1 MKIQNIARKSLI
13 IYLCVFCIM
22 LLFEA
27 ARLNPLLEREGAKY
41 TLFLKTKDF
50 LTSLGEQT
58 KIYNLSD
65 YLHETFLN
73 IAENPTLSTNQNL
86 TPKIIAFFSSTKKE
100 EKIHTNPNQELQE
113 RTISSENIKQKTTSN
128 QERTTEQHK
137 ENTVTNTLEQ
147 EQAQTQS
154 VEQTQENQKK
164 QQTENNSKTQEIT
177 NTEEATAYTYNNN
190 NFPFQASLITKAQN
204 EESLD
209 QYAVRMPDFGKKKT
223 VLIIGDSMMMEGLGP
238 TLHHRL
244 RNRDNLDVYRE
255 GKYSSG
261 LSRPDF
267 YDWPTNLTAMLK
279 KYNPDLLIMSMGAND
294 TQDIVINKKRYFIDT
309 KEWAKIY
316 LQRSKDF
323 IALADNGKRHILWVS
338 LPVMGKEPYFTRTKL
353 ISKLQ
358 LEASQ
363 TVKNASFVNIQH
375 LLTDEKGK
383 YTTFYKDK
391 NNKSIRLRSQDLV
404 HVSNEGGEILT
415 DYVLPSVN
423 SHINSLYAEEMGN
436 IYPPVAGMANH
447 VVFTSSLRQKQVEYM
462 IWLPETNNKLTNQAK
477 SPVDTQKLLAEQLEN
492 KRYPVLYLLHGAY
505 GSAEDWNIYIGKKLQ
520 EIATQKKVIIV
531 APSCEPFGWY
541 VDSPLI
547 KNNQIASFLI
557 KELIPHI
564 DSLYP
569 TNKRRAIA
577 GLSMGGHGALLTG
590 FKNQNMFQS
599 MASISGVLDIRTHKN
614 QWKIKELL
622 GEYVPLAK
630 TQDKKTTNTNLE
642 INETQKIT
650 EATEQKNTQK
660 TLSKEELEKQAETRK
675 LWDNNAVYALI
686 GIKWPATSPRHIII
700 VTGDQDTLVLEENR
714 KAQDLLHKRGFKF
727 DYREEQGIHDWNFWK
742 IHIPATLE
750 KQANYL
756 NSLK

>member
-1 MKIQNIARKSLI
+1 MKIQNVSRKSLGI
-13 IYLCVFCIM
+13 FLCVFCIM
-22 LLFEA
+22 LFFEA
-27 ARLNPLLEREGAKY
+27 ARLNPLLEREGATY
-41 TLFLKTKDF
+41 PIFQKTKDF
-50 LTSLGEQT
+50 LEYVGVKT
-58 KIYNLSD
+58 KLYTLSD
-65 YLHETFLN
+65 FLHEEFAN
-73 IAENPTLSTNQNL
+73 VAEHSIFSENQNIS
-86 TPKIIAFFSSTKKE
+86 PKVIAFFRGTEKQQHENINTVLQANKE
-100 EKIHTNPNQELQE
+100 NLQE
-113 RTISSENIKQKTTSN
+113 KVINQQEQLADNIQKNTSTIA
-128 QERTTEQHK
+128 
-137 ENTVTNTLEQ
+137 NTTNTQNSIAELKEQKEQVENNVTTQ
-147 EQAQTQS
+147 EQAKPLE
-154 VEQTQENQKK
+154 EQ
-164 QQTENNSKTQEIT
+164 NSNAVVAE
-177 NTEEATAYTYNNN
+177 TYSFNNN
-190 NFPFQASLITKAQN
+190 NYPFQAGLVSKAQN
-204 EESLD
+204 QESLD

-244 RNRDNLDVYRE
+244 KNFDNLEVYRE

-267 YDWPTNLTAMLK
+267 FDWPTNLVAMLE
-279 KYNPDLLIMSMGAND
+279 KYNPDLLVMSMGAND

-309 KEWAKIY
+309 KEWADIY

-358 LEASQ
+358 LEASK
-363 TVKNASFVNIQH
+363 TVKNASFVNIEH

-391 NNKSIRLRSQDLV
+391 NNKSIRLRSQDLI
-404 HVSNEGGEILT
+404 HVSNDGGEILT
-415 DYVLPSVN
+415 TYVMPKVN

-447 VVFTSSLRQKQVEYM
+447 VVFTSNLRQKQVEYM
-462 IWLPETNNKLTNQAK
+462 IWLPETEKKLAKEPQA
-477 SPVDTQKLLAEQLEN
+477 PLDTPKVLAEQLDN

-505 GSAEDWNIYIGKKLQ
+505 GSAEDWNPQIGKKLQ
-520 EIATQKKVIIV
+520 EIATKKKVIIV

-541 VDSPLI
+541 VDSPLV
-547 KNNQIASFLI
+547 KENQIASFLI

-564 DSLYP
+564 DTLYP

-590 FKNQNMFQS
+590 FKNHTMFQS
-599 MASISGVLDIRTHKN
+599 MASISGVLDIREHKN
-614 QWKIKELL
+614 QWKIKNLL
-622 GEYVPLAK
+622 GELSPMVEK
-630 TQDKKTTNTNLE
+630 IDKKPQVSAKDEN
-642 INETQKIT
+642 IKQDSSS
-650 EATEQKNTQK
+650 NTQN
-660 TLSKEELEKQAETRK
+660 LISEEELEKQAETRK

-686 GIKWPATSPRHIII
+686 GVKWPATSPRQIII
-700 VTGDQDTLVLEENR
+700 VTGDKDTLVLEENR
-714 KAQDLLHKRGFKF
+714 KAKDLLYKRGFKF

-750 KQANYL
+750 KQADYL